1 MFFSLSL
8 SLKMIFFDFHHHKRN
23 NPNGIFNLKIG
34 ETLPHC
40 YFSIG
45 IHPQEIDEN
54 WEEKF
59 DKIKA
64 TSKHKNCLALG
75 ECGLDGLINIDETL
89 QKEVFKQHILWA
101 NEINKPIIIHC
112 VKRFS
117 DLIPFQKIA
126 KTPLIIHG
134 FNKKKIIAEEM
145 LKHGFYLS
153 FGKSVLH
160 SLSLQAILKEIPTEK
175 IFLETDDADFNI
187 EELYLKTAEIKGITI
202 ENLQEKILENGSK
215 IFAQKLWQE

>member
-1 MFFSLSL
+1 
-8 SLKMIFFDFHHHKRN
+8 MIFLDFHHHKRN
-23 NPNGIFNLKIG
+23 IPNGIYNSKIE
-34 ETLPHC
+34 ETLPSS

-45 IHPQEIDEN
+45 LHPHEIDEN

-59 DKIKA
+59 QKIK
-64 TSKHKNCLALG
+64 TISLHLNCLAIG
-75 ECGLDGLINIDETL
+75 ECGLDGNIKVDEAL
-89 QKEVFKQHILWA
+89 QKEVFRQQILWA
-101 NEINKPIIIHC
+101 NETQKPIIIHC

-134 FNKKKIIAEEM
+134 FNKKKSISDEL

-160 SLSLQAILKEIPTEK
+160 NVSLQAIVKDFPKEK
-175 IFLETDDADFNI
+175 MFLETDDADFEI
-187 EELYLKTAEIKGITI
+187 SELYQTVAQIKQTSV
-202 ENLQEKILENGSK
+202 EDLQKQINKNLEN
-215 IFAQKLWQE
+215 INIIII

>member
-1 MFFSLSL
+1 
-8 SLKMIFFDFHHHKRN
+8 MIFLDFHHHKRN
-23 NPNGIFNLKIG
+23 IPNGIYNSKIE
-34 ETLPHC
+34 ETLPSS

-45 IHPQEIDEN
+45 LHPHEIDEN

-59 DKIKA
+59 QKIK
-64 TSKHKNCLALG
+64 TISLHLNCLAIG
-75 ECGLDGLINIDETL
+75 ECGLDGNIKVDEAL
-89 QKEVFKQHILWA
+89 QKEVFRQQILWA
-101 NEINKPIIIHC
+101 NETQKPIIIHC

-134 FNKKKIIAEEM
+134 FNKKKSIADEM

-160 SLSLQAILKEIPTEK
+160 NVSLQAIVKDFPKEK
-175 IFLETDDADFNI
+175 MFLETDDADFEI
-187 EELYLKTAEIKGITI
+187 SELYQTVAQIKQTSV
-202 ENLQEKILENGSK
+202 EDLQKQINKNLEN
-215 IFAQKLWQE
+215 INIIII